1 MSNLYSGKPPFS
13 SGDQGNKDGR
23 RADAP
28 GTSPFARRDDPAG
41 GDGASRPNLGRSGA
55 PTFGARAD
63 APRPPLFS
71 PREAPKAPLFPPR
84 DAAPAAG
91 NPPPGPRA
99 PLFPPRTTPAGG
111 TSAAAARPEAPRAP
125 LFPAR
130 SDAPRAPL
138 FPPRPAAPAGTE
150 TTPTACRERPALF
163 SRREPAPT
171 PGVPTGTTPSLF
183 SRPAPAGGAAPVSP
197 FGAAVV
203 RRDAKVTDEEFV
215 QLRDFLYQQSGIYIA
230 ENRKYLVENRLG
242 SRLRELGLR
251 SFGEYYNYL
260 RYDAGRS
267 AEMNKLFE
275 SMTTN
280 ETSFFRNGPQ
290 LDVFRDK
297 VLIPVLNEQRAKG
310 QKKLRIWSAGC
321 SSGEEPYTLAMILHE
336 VLKQDVDNWDIKI
349 TANDL
354 SLAVLASARRGM
366 YNDYA
371 IRTTPADMLARYFT
385 KEGNLYRIDPRL
397 QKLVSFSQI
406 NLKDKLQL
414 QKVERSQIVFCRNV
428 IIYFDDEMKKSVIN
442 AFYDNLLPGGYL
454 IIGHS
459 ESLHNISRAF
469 KPEHYAGSIIYCK
482 QS

>member
-91 NPPPGPRA
+91 TPPPVPRA

-197 FGAAVV
+197 FGAAAV

-215 QLRDFLYQQSGIYIA
+215 QLRDFLYQQSGIFIA

-251 SFGEYYNYL
+251 SFGEYYN
-260 RYDAGRS
+260 
-267 AEMNKLFE
+267 
-275 SMTTN
+275 
-280 ETSFFRNGPQ
+280 
-290 LDVFRDK
+290 
-297 VLIPVLNEQRAKG
+297 
-310 QKKLRIWSAGC
+310 
-321 SSGEEPYTLAMILHE
+321 
-336 VLKQDVDNWDIKI
+336 
-349 TANDL
+349 
-354 SLAVLASARRGM
+354 
-366 YNDYA
+366 
-371 IRTTPADMLARYFT
+371 
-385 KEGNLYRIDPRL
+385 
-397 QKLVSFSQI
+397 
-406 NLKDKLQL
+406 
-414 QKVERSQIVFCRNV
+414 
-428 IIYFDDEMKKSVIN
+428 
-442 AFYDNLLPGGYL
+442 
-454 IIGHS
+454 
-459 ESLHNISRAF
+459 
-469 KPEHYAGSIIYCK
+469 
-482 QS
+482 